1 MVGGVGTHG
10 REPAGQSCG
19 EQEAGGEV
27 FGPVLPAE
35 GKPGRVRGAGF
46 GWKTAPVPSG
56 GTPQPCW
63 PCTQSAT
70 VWSSSCAGG
79 DGHLQ
84 AESRVRRGECN
95 PPPKNI
101 SVCGA
106 RTARRVLTSCAR
118 GRGSPGSGS
127 RAAAPGGRC
136 GTPGRRRTRPGG
148 RSWERRNKHQCSST
162 PRVPHPPQSTAA
174 RGALTAR

>member
-1 MVGGVGTHG
+1 MTVLAASLKGGARFPPRAIIRCSGTSASQGGKGFVVVGGVGTRG

-27 FGPVLPAE
+27 FGPVLPAG

-84 AESRVRRGECN
+84 AESGVRQGET
-95 PPPKNI
+95 
-101 SVCGA
+101 G
-106 RTARRVLTSCAR
+106 
-118 GRGSPGSGS
+118 
-127 RAAAPGGRC
+127 
-136 GTPGRRRTRPGG
+136 
-148 RSWERRNKHQCSST
+148 
-162 PRVPHPPQSTAA
+162 
-174 RGALTAR
+174 